1 MKIHHIGYYVANID
15 EARAAFQTLGYRIAS
30 PRVLDDARKVFIQF
44 VEHENIMTG
53 GGVDAD

>member
-53 GGVDAD
+53 GG